1 MLKNHYL
8 DPKDILGSRQYR
20 IANGQIEEG
29 TRIRLKQV
37 EIGTLTL
44 KNINASVVH
53 NQEAPLLLGQSAL
66 SKFGKVEIDNK
77 NSLLYVH
84 YQEIE

>member
-1 MLKNHYL
+1 
-8 DPKDILGSRQYR
+8 
-20 IANGQIEEG
+20 
-29 TRIRLKQV
+29 LKQI

-44 KNINASVVH
+44 KNVNASVVH
-53 NQEAPLLLGQSAL
+53 NQQAPLLLGQSAL
-66 SKFGKVEIDNK
+66 GKFGKVEIDNK